1 MTIKP
6 PRKNATG
13 TRGRPFQPGNP
24 GRPKGARN
32 KATRAVEVLL
42 EGQAAALTRRAIQA
56 ALAGDVTALRL
67 CLDRIAPV
75 AKERAV
81 TFDLPAMKSAADVP
95 EALAVVV
102 RSVSIGELTPSE
114 GATVAALVERFRA
127 AHQGTKHEREFGFI
141 DDLCASRRDRT
152 G

>member
-1 MTIKP
+1 MTMKP

-13 TRGRPFQPGNP
+13 TRGRPFRPGNP

-42 EGQAAALTRRAIQA
+42 EGEAAALTRRAIQA
-56 ALAGDVTALRL
+56 ALAGDVTAIRL

-75 AKERAV
+75 ARERAV

-95 EALAVVV
+95 EALVAVL
-102 RSVSIGELTPSE
+102 RSVSAGELTPGE
-114 GATVAALVERFRA
+114 GTTVSAMIERFRG
-127 AHQGTKHEREFGFI
+127 AHQATKDERDFSSI
-141 DDLCASRRDRT
+141 DEALAART
-152 G
+152 